1 MQGFDT
7 IITRMMTLGL
17 AMLIG
22 FVCVKTKYI
31 TEEQKNSLSRV
42 IVRITLPILVMTS
55 LTSMDFDRQTLI
67 NSIHVLLISILVVVM
82 LFCIGI
88 LTTKAARMGGK
99 EAAMHRCMTCF
110 GNVVFMA
117 FPLLEALY
125 GAEGLLYAAIYQ
137 LASDMCLWTFGMYQL
152 TGENGE
158 KKSFLDNIKRL
169 LTPGTIAFV
178 VAFIMMATG
187 LKFTGVIGEVMTG
200 IGSTTTYMSMLFIGG
215 TLAQVD
221 FKNIYKRVWLFVLTV
236 LKMIAVPA
244 ILIFILKF
252 LEINEVAKS
261 VIIFQ
266 AAMPTSTVLVMLGME
281 YDCDIMYCTEGVFI
295 SHIAGL
301 VTLPFVYYLMS
312 VI

>member
-7 IITRMMTLGL
+7 IINRMMTLGL

-22 FVCVKTKYI
+22 FVCVKTGYI
-31 TEEQKNSLSRV
+31 TKEQKNGLSRI

-67 NSIHVLLISILVVVM
+67 NSLQVLIISLLVVIL
-82 LFCIGI
+82 LFFVGVFTAK
-88 LTTKAARMGGK
+88 LGK
-99 EAAMHRCMTCF
+99 MDKRKAAMHRCMTCF

-137 LASDMCLWTFGMYQL
+137 LASDMCLWTFGVYQL
-152 TGENGE
+152 TGQKSE
-158 KKSFLDNIKRL
+158 KKSFLGNIKRL
-169 LTPGTIAFV
+169 LTPGTVAFLVAFV
-178 VAFIMMATG
+178 MMVTG
-187 LKFTGVIGEVMTG
+187 LKFTGIVGDVMTG
-200 IGSTTTYMSMLFIGG
+200 IGSTTTYMSMIFIGG
-215 TLAQVD
+215 TLAEVD
-221 FKNIYKRVWLFVLTV
+221 FRHIYKRVWLFVLTV
-236 LKMIAVPA
+236 VKMIIVPVML
-244 ILIFILKF
+244 ILILKF
-252 LEINEVAKS
+252 VNINEIVKA

-266 AAMPTSTVLVMLGME
+266 AAMPTSTVLVMLGLE
-281 YDCDIMYCTEGVFI
+281 YDSDIMYCAEGVFI

-301 VTLPFVYYLMS
+301 VTLPLLYYLMS